1 MISFSICLALP
12 DFLHLAQCPPSPS
25 VLCKWQN
32 FVLLYGWIVFH
43 WYIYITSSSSSI
55 HLSMDSFLNSFFCLF
70 VSGTYSGVQLLG
82 HNGSS
87 SFTFLRTLHN
97 VSMVAV
103 PIYIPTDSTQLVH
116 DKFWPEFQGLT
127 DFLKPNH
134 KFWWEGRKPVCRP
147 HVKDGCTESTV
158 SETRRGRRRG
168 RSHRQEAGHG
178 RTWTV
183 TLGTWA

>member
-1 MISFSICLALP
+1 MPSKSIRAVQMAKFCSSLWLNCIP
-12 DFLHLAQCPPSPS
+12 L
-25 VLCKWQN
+25 V
-32 FVLLYGWIVFH
+32 
-43 WYIYITSSSSSI
+43 YIYHIFVFIHSSVGGQLFEFI
-55 HLSMDSFLNSFFCLF
+55 LLF

-103 PIYIPTDSTQLVH
+103 PIYIPTDSAQLVR

-147 HVKDGCTESTV
+147 HVKDGCSESTV